1 MFFSFDPYNILWTF
15 IASFLIQALFFAF
28 AASFKTDKVTDI
40 SYSLGF
46 TLLTLVI
53 LFANKAYAPSQL
65 LAAAFVVI
73 WAARLGGYLLTRIL
87 KIGKDDR
94 FDDKRGNF
102 VKFLSFW
109 ILQALAVWLI
119 LMPVSVLLSLP
130 NVQALNTVSILG
142 ASLWVVGFIIEAI
155 SDAQKFSFKN
165 KSENKQRW
173 IQSGLWKYS
182 RHPNFFGETML
193 WWGIFIYVL
202 PNLSGALYLTIIGP
216 IAITLLLLFVS
227 GIPLLEQSAE
237 KKYGND
243 AEYKAYKNRT
253 SLFFLLPN
261 RKGNS

>member
-15 IASFLIQALFFAF
+15 IASFVIQVSFFAF

-46 TLLTLVI
+46 TVLTLVI
-53 LFANKAYAPSQL
+53 LFTNKAFALPQI
-65 LAAAFVVI
+65 LAALFVI
-73 WAARLGGYLLTRIL
+73 LWAARLGTYLLTRIL
-87 KIGKDDR
+87 KTGTDAR

-119 LMPVSVLLSLP
+119 LMPVSVLLSLK
-130 NVQALNTVSILG
+130 NVGPLHIVSIIG
-142 ASLWVVGFIIEAI
+142 ALLWAIGFIIEII

-165 KSENKQRW
+165 KKENANKW

-182 RHPNFFGETML
+182 RHPNFFGEVLL
-193 WWGIFIYVL
+193 WWGVFIFVL
-202 PNLSGALYLTIIGP
+202 PYLTGALYVTVIGP
-216 IAITLLLLFVS
+216 LAITLLLLFVS

-237 KKYGND
+237 KKYGD
-243 AEYKAYKNRT
+243 DKAYQEYKKST
-253 SLFFLLPN
+253 SIFILLPQQ
-261 RKGNS
+261 KK